1 MVLSISGWPRAS
13 MTPSIL
19 LRLAS
24 NFLNNTLA
32 LFNIRK
38 KRVSGVVKNGAPEKA
53 KNPVISATGAGI

>member
-1 MVLSISGWPRAS
+1 

-19 LRLAS
+19 FRLAS